1 MKSTLL
7 SLFLGSSIAMFSSLS
22 SAAGAHAAAQ
32 VSYRTQDVD
41 GIKIFYREAGNPA
54 NPTILL
60 LHGFPSSSHMYRDLI
75 PALMDKFHVVAPDYP
90 GSGYSEVPEG
100 VPFTPTFDGLADVMT
115 RFVQKKGLTKFA
127 LYVQDFG
134 GPVGFRMAAS
144 HPEWISALV
153 IQNANAY
160 MEGLSSHLASDIK
173 QLSAGINPDTE
184 RAMSQV
190 LSSQGVQFMYK
201 TGARNPESLSPDAWT
216 HDEEGLQN
224 DANRKIQMHLLVDY
238 HSNLAQYPAWHAY
251 FRKSQPPTLIVWG
264 KNDPLFIEA
273 GASAYLRDINN
284 AELHLLDSGHF
295 ALEED
300 AAEIASRI
308 TSFFAA
314 RPTLVK

>member
-7 SLFLGSSIAMFSSLS
+7 GLFITMLS
-22 SAAGAHAAAQ
+22 ALDVQAAPQ
-32 VSYRTQDVD
+32 VSYRIQDVD

-54 NPTILL
+54 NPTIVL

-75 PALMDKFHVVAPDYP
+75 PALMGKFHVIAPDYP
-90 GSGYSEVPEG
+90 GSGYSEVPDG

-115 RFVQKKGLTKFA
+115 RFVEKKGLTKFA

-160 MEGLSSHLASDIK
+160 KEGLSSQVASDIK
-173 QLSAGINPDTE
+173 QLSVGINPDTE

-190 LSSQGVQFMYK
+190 LSPQGVQYMYK
-201 TGARNPESLSPDAWT
+201 TGARNPERLNPDAWT

-224 DANRKIQMHLLVDY
+224 DVNRKIQMNLLADY
-238 HSNLAQYPAWHAY
+238 HSNVEQYPAWHDY

-273 GASAYLRDINN
+273 GANAYLRDIKN

-300 AAEIASRI
+300 SAEIAARI

-314 RPTLVK
+314 RPALVNVVK